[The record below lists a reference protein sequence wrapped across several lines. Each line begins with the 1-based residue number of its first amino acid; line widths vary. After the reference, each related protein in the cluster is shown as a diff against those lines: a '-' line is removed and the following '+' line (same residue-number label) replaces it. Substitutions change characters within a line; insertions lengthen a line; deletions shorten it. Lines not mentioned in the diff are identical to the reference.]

1 MNRTD
6 RLLAIVLELQG
17 RGARRAEDLAAT
29 FETSVRTIYRD
40 MQALSETGV
49 PVVATPGV
57 GYALMDGYFLPPL
70 TFTADEAT
78 TLLLGADAV
87 ARTFDAQYR
96 AVAEAASRKISAV
109 LPDALRVAVRER
121 GDRLRFVVPDTLSPV
136 VEETLRLLRRA
147 VLESTGVR
155 FRYYGRR
162 GDREGGTATE
172 RDVDPYAL
180 VSVAGAWR
188 LVGYDHLRRDIRRF
202 RLDRI
207 EDLTL
212 TDRLFTHPPNFTIE
226 DREDRSR
233 TLVVRVQ
240 FAPAIARRVRESPS
254 FFAVSYEER
263 SDGLLVT
270 LRVREA
276 ADAIPWLL
284 GWGRYACVQEP
295 ESVRAL
301 LASEAA
307 AILAQHAPLAPD
319 KKDGAT
325 S

>member
-57 GYALMDGYFLPPL
+57 GYALMEGYFLPPL

-87 ARTFDAQYR
+87 ARTFDSQYR
-96 AVAEAASRKISAV
+96 AVAESASHKITAV
-109 LPDALRVAVRER
+109 LPDALRGVVRER
-121 GDRLRFVVPDTLSPV
+121 GDRLRFVVPDALTPV
-136 VEETLRLLRRA
+136 VEETLRTLRRA

-155 FRYYGRR
+155 FHYYGRR
-162 GDREGGTATE
+162 GDREGGAATE

-180 VSVAGAWR
+180 VSLAGMWG

-202 RLDRI
+202 RLDRM
-207 EDLTL
+207 ENLTL
-212 TDRLFTHPPNFTIE
+212 TDRPFTRPPDFIIE
-226 DREDRSR
+226 NREDRSR
-233 TLVVRVQ
+233 DLVVQVR
-240 FAPAIARRVRESPS
+240 FAPAVARRVRESPS
-254 FFAVSYEER
+254 FFTVAQAER
-263 SDGLLVT
+263 SDGLFVT

-276 ADAIPWLL
+276 ADPVPWLL
-284 GWGRYACVQEP
+284 GWGRYAHVLEP

-301 LASEAA
+301 LAEEAA
-307 AILAQHAPLAPD
+307 AILAQHTNPAE
-319 KKDGAT
+319 T
-325 S
+325 SLTS